1 MLTGIHNNLFWPQ
14 TSLNQFVG
22 REKHSGFF
30 AESDIAKI
38 YHQKLSLS
46 RQTNWYQR
54 LLGSHKSNSFF
65 SLHLLPWQPTSF
77 QSQRFRKNVWI
88 WKFLSSAIYPLF
100 SCSTLHC
107 GKRLNFSNNL
117 MKNFSLRNVLSW
129 FSICQRYQKDQH
141 FSQRTDLFTK
151 HRDSTTKFY
160 QNYSPK
166 KRSLKRSNANL
177 LGSESVV
184 QN

>member
-1 MLTGIHNNLFWPQ
+1 M
-14 TSLNQFVG
+14 
-22 REKHSGFF
+22 
-30 AESDIAKI
+30 
-38 YHQKLSLS
+38 
-46 RQTNWYQR
+46 
-54 LLGSHKSNSFF
+54 
-65 SLHLLPWQPTSF
+65 
-77 QSQRFRKNVWI
+77 
-88 WKFLSSAIYPLF
+88 SSAIYPLF

-151 HRDSTTKFY
+151 HRDSTIMFSKKLF
-160 QNYSPK
+160 PK

-177 LGSESVV
+177 LGSGSVMLKQTSMERGCALFTLESVSKLTHICLAADSAPWSGD
-184 QN
+184 QILDAHWSAPL